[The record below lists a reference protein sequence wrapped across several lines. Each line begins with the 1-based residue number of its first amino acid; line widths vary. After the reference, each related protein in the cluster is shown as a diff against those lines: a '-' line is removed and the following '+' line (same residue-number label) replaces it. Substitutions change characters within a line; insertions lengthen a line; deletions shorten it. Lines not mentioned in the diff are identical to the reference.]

1 MYATILALHS
11 LVRWLVLISLL
22 FALYQAYRGWLTG
35 KSYSRF
41 DNSVRYWT
49 VFIAHTQLVLGLW
62 LYFISPIIRYF
73 LNNFKDAVHT
83 REIRFFGMEH
93 IIMMLTAM
101 ALITI
106 GSAKAKRKQSDTE
119 KHRTVAVWFTIG
131 LLLILVAIPWKFS
144 PLVSRPYLRS
154 F

>member
-1 MYATILALHS
+1 M
-11 LVRWLVLISLL
+11 
-22 FALYQAYRGWLTG
+22 
-35 KSYSRF
+35 
-41 DNSVRYWT
+41 
-49 VFIAHTQLVLGLW
+49 LGLW

-106 GSAKAKRKQSDTE
+106 GSAKAKRKQSDIE
-119 KHRTVAVWFTIG
+119 KHKTVAVWFTVG
-131 LLLILVAIPWKFS
+131 LLIILIAIPWKFS